1 MTFISQYHYHFYPQA
16 DSSGYDG
23 CLVSQCSPDVASD
36 IVGVAYD
43 GFPIYGPTQDWFIN
57 NQITEFSLVAGRDPS
72 WTLWSGFQ
80 QVKIE
85 FITIQI
91 IARIVN

>member
-1 MTFISQYHYHFYPQA
+1 MMSSRGHTPISDHSMIFKSQYHYHFYPQA

-43 GFPIYGPTQDWFIN
+43 GFPIYGPTQDWLEIN
-57 NQITEFSLVAGRDPS
+57 L
-72 WTLWSGFQ
+72 
-80 QVKIE
+80 KIK
-85 FITIQI
+85 FNNST
-91 IARIVN
+91 R

>member
-1 MTFISQYHYHFYPQA
+1 MMSSRGHTPISDHSMIFKSQYHYHFYPQA

-43 GFPIYGPTQDWFIN
+43 GFPIYGPTQDWLEIN
-57 NQITEFSLVAGRDPS
+57 
-72 WTLWSGFQ
+72 
-80 QVKIE
+80 
-85 FITIQI
+85 
-91 IARIVN
+91 

>member
-1 MTFISQYHYHFYPQA
+1 MTYKSQYHYHFYPQA

-43 GFPIYGPTQDWFIN
+43 GFPIYGPTQVWLKTTVSQKSHIDLIG
-57 NQITEFSLVAGRDPS
+57 QLIKPDE
-72 WTLWSGFQ
+72 SGFQ
-80 QVKIE
+80 HPKIE
-85 FITIQI
+85 FITIPG
-91 IARIVN
+91 IAQIVN